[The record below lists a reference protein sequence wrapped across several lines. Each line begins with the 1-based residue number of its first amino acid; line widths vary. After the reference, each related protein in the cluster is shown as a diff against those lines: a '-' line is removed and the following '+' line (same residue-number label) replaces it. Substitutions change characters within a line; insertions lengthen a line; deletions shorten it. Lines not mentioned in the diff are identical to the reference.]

1 MAMPWRGARGWGAG
15 LLAALPLATLAAP
28 VQVTD
33 DLGRTV
39 ALDAPPRRIVS
50 LQPSL
55 TEALCVLGGCDRLV
69 GVDRYAD
76 WPAAVQ
82 RLPRLGGLEDPQ
94 VEGVVALRPDL
105 VLLSRSSSAAPRL
118 RALGL
123 PVLAF
128 EADTHADVRRVLS
141 RLAALLGTPS
151 AAEAAWATVQAQLD
165 EAARRVP
172 ASLRGR
178 TVYFEV
184 AGTPHAAGA
193 ASFIGET
200 LARLGLVNVVPPSLG
215 PFPQLNPEFVVRAR
229 PEVVMGARAAV
240 QAMPSRPGWQGLPAL
255 QAGRHCGFPPGR
267 YELLLRPGPRL
278 GEAAGVLADCLQ
290 GLVP

>member
-1 MAMPWRGARGWGAG
+1 MGLLGLLLTVPGAG
-15 LLAALPLATLAAP
+15 VAAP

-33 DLGRTV
+33 DLGHTV
-39 ALDAPPRRIVS
+39 ALAAPPRRVVS

-76 WPAAVQ
+76 WPAEVQ

-105 VLLSRSSSAAPRL
+105 VLLSRSSSAGPRL

-128 EADTHADVRRVLS
+128 EADSHADVRRVLS
-141 RLAALLGTPS
+141 RLASLLGTPA
-151 AAEAAWATVQAQLD
+151 AAEAAWATVESQLD

-172 ASLRGR
+172 ARLRGR

-184 AGTPHAAGA
+184 ASTPHAAGA

-200 LARLGLVNVVPPSLG
+200 LARLGLVNVVPPALG

-229 PEVVMGARAAV
+229 PDLVMGARAAV
-240 QAMPSRPGWQGLPAL
+240 QAMPSRPGWQGLAAL
-255 QAGRHCGFPPGR
+255 RGGRHCGFPPGR

-290 GLVP
+290 GLAR